1 MSNNEGMNS
10 GVSMVSDLY
19 TNLKENNA
27 IYIGLFV
34 VILVCILTIYFLY
47 SMMGTFLFLKVSN
60 TVSETTI
67 PVVCNKL
74 SIFDAKF
81 AEVGNGR
88 RRSYSFWIYIRKL
101 LSLEQF

>member
-74 SIFDAKF
+74 SI
-81 AEVGNGR
+81 
-88 RRSYSFWIYIRKL
+88 SSSL
-101 LSLEQF
+101 L